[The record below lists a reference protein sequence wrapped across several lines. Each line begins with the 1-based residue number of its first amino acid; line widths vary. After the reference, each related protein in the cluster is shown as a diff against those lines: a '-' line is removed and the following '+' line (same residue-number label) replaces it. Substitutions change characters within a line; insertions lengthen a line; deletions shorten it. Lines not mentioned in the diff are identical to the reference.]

1 MTVSAELKSDLLAA
15 RDLRQLDLNS
25 FINTEHNTVIMMALN
40 IPGPDKLPAGGEALM
55 AWGRRCVEV
64 KTGAHCVV
72 TNRDAAGL
80 YMLFVCDLAPQR
92 CKELAVKIEEQTP
105 AARLLDVDI
114 YTNDGDQL
122 GRANLGFK
130 ARRCLLCERPAVECM
145 RTGNHEPDA
154 IVQSAQQRLSTFIN

>member
-15 RDLRQLDLNS
+15 RDLREIELSSLFNA
-25 FINTEHNTVIMMALN
+25 EHKTVIMLALN
-40 IPGPDKLPAGGEALM
+40 IPGPDKLPAGGEALL

-64 KTGAHCVV
+64 KTAAHCVE

-80 YMLFVCDLAPQR
+80 YMLFVCDLPPQR
-92 CKELAVKIEEQTP
+92 CKELAVKIEEQTS

-114 YTNDGDQL
+114 YTNDGEQL

-130 ARRCLLCERPAVECM
+130 ARRCLLCERPAVECI

-154 IVQSAQQRLSTFIN
+154 IVRSAQQRLSTFVN

>member
-1 MTVSAELKSDLLAA
+1 LTVSAELKSDLLAA
-15 RDLRQLDLNS
+15 RDLREIELSSLFNA
-25 FINTEHNTVIMMALN
+25 EHKTVIMLALN
-40 IPGPDKLPAGGEALM
+40 IPGPDKLPAGGEALL

-64 KTGAHCVV
+64 KTAAHCVE

-80 YMLFVCDLAPQR
+80 YMLFVCDLPPQR
-92 CKELAVKIEEQTP
+92 CKELAVKIEEQTS

-114 YTNDGDQL
+114 YTNDGEQL

-130 ARRCLLCERPAVECM
+130 ARRCLLCERPAVECI

-154 IVQSAQQRLSTFIN
+154 IVRSAQQRLSTFVN